1 MLEEKYYTC
10 RNDKAFKYMFLNE
23 QNKNL
28 LKKLLEFILKE
39 EIRKITF
46 LPTELTDNSLK
57 IKGKNLDALVETNK
71 KIIGLEMN
79 SNEVD
84 GFRIKNMSY
93 ICNNYASHISI
104 GEKYSDDIMI
114 LQINFTYGMMHRK
127 EGKDKKSIR
136 EYYVQDKEG
145 KRFVNNFKIIEI
157 NMDYFMSLW
166 YSKNQKEIE
175 ENKFLIMLNLKEEEL
190 ETLSSDRMVKEYME
204 KLNSLNKSP
213 VFKKL
218 MTEEQEREMLENT
231 IRYNAEQR
239 GIQEGK
245 MEKQIEIVRK
255 MLEKKI
261 DVDEISEIT
270 GLSIEE
276 INKISDNLNK

>member
-218 MTEEQEREMLENT
+218 MTEEQERKMLENT
-231 IRYNAEQR
+231 IKYNAEQR

>member
-1 MLEEKYYTC
+1 
-10 RNDKAFKYMFLNE
+10 
-23 QNKNL
+23 
-28 LKKLLEFILKE
+28 
-39 EIRKITF
+39 
-46 LPTELTDNSLK
+46 
-57 IKGKNLDALVETNK
+57 
-71 KIIGLEMN
+71 
-79 SNEVD
+79 
-84 GFRIKNMSY
+84 
-93 ICNNYASHISI
+93 
-104 GEKYSDDIMI
+104 
-114 LQINFTYGMMHRK
+114 
-127 EGKDKKSIR
+127 
-136 EYYVQDKEG
+136 
-145 KRFVNNFKIIEI
+145 
-157 NMDYFMSLW
+157 MDYFMSLW